1 MFNYLLIFFVFII
14 GSYSNINA
22 ETLKSALSNAYLN
35 NPIINS
41 KRAELRSLDENGAD
55 YIHIDIMDGHYV
67 PNITFGPNIVKSLRK
82 VTSKILDV
90 HLMIKPVKQY
100 INEFIEARS
109 DIISF
114 HPEAD
119 DNPEEIIKM
128 ISDAEIKAGIAIHP
142 KVNIADIDHLFSKV
156 QQIIVMTVTP
166 GFGGQKFMH
175 EQVKKIKDLDEIRKN
190 NNYNYEIAVDGG
202 VNNENAKICKDN
214 GADVL
219 AVGSYLLSQ
228 NQNNYYEI
236 INSLR

>member
-1 MFNYLLIFFVFII
+1 MIKISPSILSADIFKLEEEV
-14 GSYSNINA
+14 
-22 ETLKSALSNAYLN
+22 
-35 NPIINS
+35 
-41 KRAELRSLDENGAD
+41 RSLDLNGAD

-90 HLMIKPVKQY
+90 HLMIKPVEKY
-100 INEFIEARS
+100 INEFVEAGS
-109 DIISF
+109 DIITF

-128 ISDAEIKAGIAIHP
+128 IRDAEIKAGIAIHP
-142 KVNIADIDHLFSKV
+142 DVNIADIDHLFSTV

-175 EQVKKIKDLDEIRKN
+175 DQVQKIKDLDEIRKN

-228 NQNNYYEI
+228 NQNNYNKI

>member
-1 MFNYLLIFFVFII
+1 MIKISPSILSADI
-14 GSYSNINA
+14 
-22 ETLKSALSNAYLN
+22 LKLEEEV
-35 NPIINS
+35 
-41 KRAELRSLDENGAD
+41 KSLDINGAD

-67 PNITFGPNIVKSLRK
+67 PNITFGPNIVKSLKK

-100 INEFIEARS
+100 INEFIEAGS
-109 DIISF
+109 DIITF

-119 DNPEEIIKM
+119 DSPDEIIK
-128 ISDAEIKAGIAIHP
+128 IICDAKIKAGIAIHP
-142 KVNIADIDHLFSKV
+142 KVDIEEIDHLFSKV

-175 EQVKKIKDLDEIRKN
+175 DQVQKIKDLDEIRKN

-214 GADVL
+214 GANVV

-228 NQNNYYEI
+228 NQNNYSEI

>member
-1 MFNYLLIFFVFII
+1 MIKISPSILSADI
-14 GSYSNINA
+14 
-22 ETLKSALSNAYLN
+22 LKL
-35 NPIINS
+35 
-41 KRAELRSLDENGAD
+41 EEEVRSLDENGAD

-67 PNITFGPNIVKSLRK
+67 PNITFGPNIVKSLKK

-142 KVNIADIDHLFSKV
+142 KVNISDIDHFMNECKRVLRPGGNIYLS
-156 QQIIVMTVTP
+156 TP
-166 GFGGQKFMH
+166 NFRYCF
-175 EQVKKIKDLDEIRKN
+175 RTF
-190 NNYNYEIAVDGG
+190 YNDPTHVRPFT
-202 VNNENAKICKDN
+202 
-214 GADVL
+214 DVSL
-219 AVGSYLLSQ
+219 KELVA
-228 NQNNYYEI
+228 YYEFENVNIFPGARCKSEWFYKGKYKFAKCAYLPFKGDNKWAPSILCGRATSI
-236 INSLR
+236 ICIARKPKC

>member
-1 MFNYLLIFFVFII
+1 MIKISPSILSADI
-14 GSYSNINA
+14 
-22 ETLKSALSNAYLN
+22 LKLEEEV
-35 NPIINS
+35 
-41 KRAELRSLDENGAD
+41 RCLDLNGAE

-90 HLMIKPVKQY
+90 HLMIKPVEKY
-100 INEFIEARS
+100 INEFVEAGS
-109 DIISF
+109 DIITF
-114 HPEAD
+114 HPEID
-119 DNPEEIIKM
+119 DNTEEIIKM

-175 EQVKKIKDLDEIRKN
+175 EQVQKIKDLDEIRKN

-202 VNNENAKICKDN
+202 VNNENAKICKNN
-214 GADVL
+214 GANVL

-228 NQNNYYEI
+228 NQNNYNKI

>member
-1 MFNYLLIFFVFII
+1 MIKISPSILSADILKLEEEVKLLD
-14 GSYSNINA
+14 
-22 ETLKSALSNAYLN
+22 K
-35 NPIINS
+35 
-41 KRAELRSLDENGAD
+41 NGAD

-67 PNITFGPNIVKSLRK
+67 PNITFGPNIVKSLRR

-100 INEFIEARS
+100 INDFVEVGS

-119 DNPEEIIKM
+119 DNPEEIIKI

-142 KVNIADIDHLFSKV
+142 DVKIANIDHLFSKV

-175 EQVKKIKDLDEIRKN
+175 DQVQKIKDLDEIRIN

-202 VNNENAKICKDN
+202 INNENAKICKDN

-228 NQNNYYEI
+228 NQNNYNKI

>member
-1 MFNYLLIFFVFII
+1 MIKISPSILSADILKLEEEVKLLD
-14 GSYSNINA
+14 
-22 ETLKSALSNAYLN
+22 K
-35 NPIINS
+35 
-41 KRAELRSLDENGAD
+41 NGAD

-100 INEFIEARS
+100 INEFVEAGS
-109 DIISF
+109 DIITF

-128 ISDAEIKAGIAIHP
+128 ISDAKIKAGIAIHP
-142 KVNIADIDHLFSKV
+142 EVNIADIDHLFNIV

-175 EQVKKIKDLDEIRKN
+175 DQVQKIKDLDEIRKN
-190 NNYNYEIAVDGG
+190 NNYNYDIAVDGG

-214 GADVL
+214 GANVL

-228 NQNNYYEI
+228 NQNNYNKI

>member
-1 MFNYLLIFFVFII
+1 MIKISPSILSANILKLEEEVKLLD
-14 GSYSNINA
+14 
-22 ETLKSALSNAYLN
+22 K
-35 NPIINS
+35 
-41 KRAELRSLDENGAD
+41 NGAD

-90 HLMIKPVKQY
+90 HLMIKPVKKY
-100 INEFIEARS
+100 INEFVEAGS
-109 DIISF
+109 DIITF

-142 KVNIADIDHLFSKV
+142 EVNIADIDHLFSKV
-156 QQIIVMTVTP
+156 QQIIVMTVKP

-175 EQVKKIKDLDEIRKN
+175 DQVQKIKDLDEIRKN

-202 VNNENAKICKDN
+202 VNNENAKICKNN
-214 GADVL
+214 GANVL

-228 NQNNYYEI
+228 NQNNYNKI

>member
-1 MFNYLLIFFVFII
+1 MIKISPSILSADILKLEEEVKLLD
-14 GSYSNINA
+14 
-22 ETLKSALSNAYLN
+22 K
-35 NPIINS
+35 
-41 KRAELRSLDENGAD
+41 NGAD
-55 YIHIDIMDGHYV
+55 YIHIDIMDGHFV

-100 INEFIEARS
+100 INEFVKAGS

-119 DNPEEIIKM
+119 EHPEEIIKM

-142 KVNIADIDHLFSKV
+142 EVNITDIDHLFNKV

-175 EQVKKIKDLDEIRKN
+175 DQVQKIKDLDEIRKN
-190 NNYNYEIAVDGG
+190 NSYNYEIAVDGG
-202 VNNENAKICKDN
+202 VNNENAIICKDN
-214 GADVL
+214 GANVL

-228 NQNNYYEI
+228 NQNNYNEI

>member
-1 MFNYLLIFFVFII
+1 MIKISPSILSADI
-14 GSYSNINA
+14 
-22 ETLKSALSNAYLN
+22 LKLEEEV
-35 NPIINS
+35 
-41 KRAELRSLDENGAD
+41 KHLDKNGAD

-100 INEFIEARS
+100 INDFVEAGS
-109 DIISF
+109 DIITF

-128 ISDAEIKAGIAIHP
+128 ISDAKIKAGIAIHP
-142 KVNIADIDHLFSKV
+142 DVNIADIDHLFSKV

-175 EQVKKIKDLDEIRKN
+175 DQVQKIKDLDEIRKN

-202 VNNENAKICKDN
+202 VNNENAKICKNN
-214 GADVL
+214 GANVL

-228 NQNNYYEI
+228 NQNNYNEI

>member
-1 MFNYLLIFFVFII
+1 MIKISPSILSADILKLEEEVKLLD
-14 GSYSNINA
+14 
-22 ETLKSALSNAYLN
+22 K
-35 NPIINS
+35 
-41 KRAELRSLDENGAD
+41 NGAD

-90 HLMIKPVKQY
+90 HLMIKPVEKY
-100 INEFIEARS
+100 INEFVEAGS
-109 DIISF
+109 DIITF

-142 KVNIADIDHLFSKV
+142 KVNITDIDHLFSKV

-175 EQVKKIKDLDEIRKN
+175 DQVQKIKDLDEIRKN
-190 NNYNYEIAVDGG
+190 NNYNYDIAVDGG

-214 GADVL
+214 GANVL

-228 NQNNYYEI
+228 NQNNYSEI
-236 INSLR
+236 IKSLR

>member
-1 MFNYLLIFFVFII
+1 MIKISPSILSADI
-14 GSYSNINA
+14 
-22 ETLKSALSNAYLN
+22 LKL
-35 NPIINS
+35 
-41 KRAELRSLDENGAD
+41 EEEVRSLDLNGAD

-90 HLMIKPVKQY
+90 HLMIKPVKKY
-100 INEFIEARS
+100 INEFVEAGS
-109 DIISF
+109 DIITF

-142 KVNIADIDHLFSKV
+142 KVNIADIDHLLSKV

-228 NQNNYYEI
+228 NQNNYNEI

>member
-1 MFNYLLIFFVFII
+1 MIKISPSILSADILKLEEEVILLD
-14 GSYSNINA
+14 
-22 ETLKSALSNAYLN
+22 K
-35 NPIINS
+35 
-41 KRAELRSLDENGAD
+41 NGAD

-90 HLMIKPVKQY
+90 HLMIKPVKKY
-100 INEFIEARS
+100 INEFVEAGS
-109 DIISF
+109 DIITF
-114 HPEAD
+114 HPDAD

-142 KVNIADIDHLFSKV
+142 KVNITDIDNLFSKV

-175 EQVKKIKDLDEIRKN
+175 DQVQKIKDLDEIRKN

-214 GADVL
+214 GANVL

-228 NQNNYYEI
+228 NQNNYSKI

>member
-1 MFNYLLIFFVFII
+1 MIKISPSILSADI
-14 GSYSNINA
+14 
-22 ETLKSALSNAYLN
+22 LKL
-35 NPIINS
+35 
-41 KRAELRSLDENGAD
+41 EEEVRSLDLNGAD

-90 HLMIKPVKQY
+90 HLMIKPVKKY
-100 INEFIEARS
+100 INEFVEAGS
-109 DIISF
+109 DIITF
-114 HPEAD
+114 HPDAD

-166 GFGGQKFMH
+166 GFGGQKFMYD
-175 EQVKKIKDLDEIRKN
+175 QVQKIKDLDEIRKN
-190 NNYNYEIAVDGG
+190 KNYKYEIAVDGG

-228 NQNNYYEI
+228 NQSKYNEI

>member
-1 MFNYLLIFFVFII
+1 MIKISPSILSADILKLEEEVKLLD
-14 GSYSNINA
+14 
-22 ETLKSALSNAYLN
+22 K
-35 NPIINS
+35 
-41 KRAELRSLDENGAD
+41 NGAD

-67 PNITFGPNIVKSLRK
+67 PNITFGPNIIKSLRQ

-90 HLMIKPVKQY
+90 HLMIKPVEKY
-100 INEFIEARS
+100 INEFVEAGS
-109 DIISF
+109 DIITF

-142 KVNIADIDHLFSKV
+142 KVNITDIDHLFSKV
-156 QQIIVMTVTP
+156 QQIIVMTVKP
-166 GFGGQKFMH
+166 GFGGQKFMND
-175 EQVKKIKDLDEIRKN
+175 QVQKIKDLDEIRKN
-190 NNYNYEIAVDGG
+190 NNYKYDIAVDGG

-228 NQNNYYEI
+228 NQNNYSEI
-236 INSLR
+236 IKSLR

>member
-1 MFNYLLIFFVFII
+1 MIKISPSILSADI
-14 GSYSNINA
+14 
-22 ETLKSALSNAYLN
+22 LKL
-35 NPIINS
+35 
-41 KRAELRSLDENGAD
+41 EEEVRSLDKNGAD

-100 INEFIEARS
+100 INEFIEAGS
-109 DIISF
+109 DIITF

-142 KVNIADIDHLFSKV
+142 EVNIADIDHLFSKV

-175 EQVKKIKDLDEIRKN
+175 DQVQKIKDLDEIRKN

-228 NQNNYYEI
+228 NQNNYNEI

>member
-1 MFNYLLIFFVFII
+1 MIKISPSILSADI
-14 GSYSNINA
+14 
-22 ETLKSALSNAYLN
+22 LKLEEEV
-35 NPIINS
+35 
-41 KRAELRSLDENGAD
+41 KHLDKNGAD

-100 INEFIEARS
+100 INDFVEAGS
-109 DIISF
+109 DIITF

-175 EQVKKIKDLDEIRKN
+175 DQVQKIKDLDEIRKN

-214 GADVL
+214 GANVL

-228 NQNNYYEI
+228 NQNNYNKV

>member
-1 MFNYLLIFFVFII
+1 MIKISPSILSADI
-14 GSYSNINA
+14 
-22 ETLKSALSNAYLN
+22 LKLEEEV
-35 NPIINS
+35 
-41 KRAELRSLDENGAD
+41 RFLDLNGAD

-90 HLMIKPVKQY
+90 HLMIKPVKKY
-100 INEFIEARS
+100 INEFVEAGS
-109 DIISF
+109 DIITF

-175 EQVKKIKDLDEIRKN
+175 EQVQKIKDLDEIRKN

-228 NQNNYYEI
+228 NQNSYNEI

>member
-1 MFNYLLIFFVFII
+1 MIKISPSIL
-14 GSYSNINA
+14 
-22 ETLKSALSNAYLN
+22 SADILN
-35 NPIINS
+35 LEEEVIH
-41 KRAELRSLDENGAD
+41 LDKNGAD

-100 INEFIEARS
+100 INNFVEAGS
-109 DIISF
+109 NIITF

-214 GADVL
+214 GADLL

-228 NQNNYYEI
+228 NQNNYKEI

>member
-1 MFNYLLIFFVFII
+1 MIKISPSILSADILKLEEEVKLLD
-14 GSYSNINA
+14 
-22 ETLKSALSNAYLN
+22 K
-35 NPIINS
+35 
-41 KRAELRSLDENGAD
+41 NGAD

-90 HLMIKPVKQY
+90 HLMIKPVKKY
-100 INEFIEARS
+100 INEFVEAGS
-109 DIISF
+109 DIITF

-142 KVNIADIDHLFSKV
+142 KVNISDIDHLFSKV
-156 QQIIVMTVTP
+156 QQIIVMTVKP
-166 GFGGQKFMH
+166 GVGGQKFMH
-175 EQVKKIKDLDEIRKN
+175 DQVQKIKDLDEIRKN
-190 NNYNYEIAVDGG
+190 YNYNYEIAVDGG

-228 NQNNYYEI
+228 NQNNYNEI

>member
-1 MFNYLLIFFVFII
+1 MIKISPSILSVDILKLEEEVKLLD
-14 GSYSNINA
+14 
-22 ETLKSALSNAYLN
+22 K
-35 NPIINS
+35 
-41 KRAELRSLDENGAD
+41 NGAD

-90 HLMIKPVKQY
+90 HLMIKPVKKY
-100 INEFIEARS
+100 INEFVEAGS
-109 DIISF
+109 DIITF

-175 EQVKKIKDLDEIRKN
+175 DQVKKIKDLDEIRKN

-214 GADVL
+214 GANVL

-228 NQNNYYEI
+228 NQKNYNDI

>member
-1 MFNYLLIFFVFII
+1 MIKISPSILSADI
-14 GSYSNINA
+14 
-22 ETLKSALSNAYLN
+22 LKL
-35 NPIINS
+35 
-41 KRAELRSLDENGAD
+41 EEEVRSLDINGAD

-67 PNITFGPNIVKSLRK
+67 PNITFGPNIVKSIRK

-100 INEFIEARS
+100 IEEFIDAGS
-109 DIISF
+109 DIITF

-119 DNPEEIIKM
+119 DNAEEIIK
-128 ISDAEIKAGIAIHP
+128 IINDAKIKAGIAIHP
-142 KVNIADIDHLFSKV
+142 EVNISDIDHLLNLV

-166 GFGGQKFMH
+166 GFGGQKFMND
-175 EQVKKIKDLDEIRKN
+175 QVQKIKDLDNIRKN
-190 NNYNYEIAVDGG
+190 NNYNYDIAVDGG

-214 GADVL
+214 GANVL

-228 NQNNYYEI
+228 NQDNYSEI

>member
-1 MFNYLLIFFVFII
+1 MIKISPSILSADILKLEEEVKLLD
-14 GSYSNINA
+14 
-22 ETLKSALSNAYLN
+22 K
-35 NPIINS
+35 
-41 KRAELRSLDENGAD
+41 NGAD

-90 HLMIKPVKQY
+90 HLMIKPVKKY
-100 INEFIEARS
+100 INEFVEAGS
-109 DIISF
+109 DIITF

-119 DNPEEIIKM
+119 DNPEEIIK
-128 ISDAEIKAGIAIHP
+128 IINDAEIKAGVAIHP
-142 KVNIADIDHLFSKV
+142 EVNIADIDHLLSKV

-175 EQVKKIKDLDEIRKN
+175 DQVQKIKDLDEIRKN

>member
-1 MFNYLLIFFVFII
+1 MIKISPSILSADILKLEEEVKLLD
-14 GSYSNINA
+14 
-22 ETLKSALSNAYLN
+22 K
-35 NPIINS
+35 
-41 KRAELRSLDENGAD
+41 NGAD

-90 HLMIKPVKQY
+90 HLMIKPVKKY
-100 INEFIEARS
+100 INEFVEAGS
-109 DIISF
+109 DIITF

-142 KVNIADIDHLFSKV
+142 KVNIADIHHLFSKV

-175 EQVKKIKDLDEIRKN
+175 DQVQKIKELDEIRKN
-190 NNYNYEIAVDGG
+190 NNYKYDIAVDGG

-214 GADVL
+214 GANVL

-228 NQNNYYEI
+228 NQNNYNKI

>member
-1 MFNYLLIFFVFII
+1 MIKISPSILSADILKLEEEVKLLD
-14 GSYSNINA
+14 
-22 ETLKSALSNAYLN
+22 K
-35 NPIINS
+35 
-41 KRAELRSLDENGAD
+41 NGAD

-90 HLMIKPVKQY
+90 HLMIKPVKKY
-100 INEFIEARS
+100 INEFVEAGS
-109 DIISF
+109 DIITF

-142 KVNIADIDHLFSKV
+142 KVNIADIDHLLSKV

-175 EQVKKIKDLDEIRKN
+175 DQVQKIKDLDEIRKN
-190 NNYNYEIAVDGG
+190 NNYNYDIAVDGG

-214 GADVL
+214 GANVL

-228 NQNNYYEI
+228 NQNNYNEI

>member
-1 MFNYLLIFFVFII
+1 MIKISPSILSADI
-14 GSYSNINA
+14 
-22 ETLKSALSNAYLN
+22 LKL
-35 NPIINS
+35 
-41 KRAELRSLDENGAD
+41 EEEVRSLDLNGAD

-100 INEFIEARS
+100 INDFVEAGS
-109 DIISF
+109 DIITF
-114 HPEAD
+114 HPEVD
-119 DNPEEIIKM
+119 NNPEEIIKM

-175 EQVKKIKDLDEIRKN
+175 DQVQKIKDLDEIRKN

-202 VNNENAKICKDN
+202 VNNENAKICKNN
-214 GADVL
+214 GANVL

-228 NQNNYYEI
+228 NQNNYNEI

>member
-1 MFNYLLIFFVFII
+1 MIKISPSILSADILKLEEEVKLLD
-14 GSYSNINA
+14 
-22 ETLKSALSNAYLN
+22 K
-35 NPIINS
+35 
-41 KRAELRSLDENGAD
+41 NGAD

-100 INEFIEARS
+100 INEFVEAGS
-109 DIISF
+109 DIITF

-142 KVNIADIDHLFSKV
+142 EVNIADIDHLFSKV

-190 NNYNYEIAVDGG
+190 NNYKYEIAVDGG

-228 NQNNYYEI
+228 NQNNYNKI